1 MYACMHPF
9 MSEKYK
15 IREFLKSSFGILI
28 KWYDYSIQGRIQIV
42 KLLNPPC
49 PLDVDLMIQIEASI
63 VCTERWVR
71 T

>member
-49 PLDVDLMIQIEASI
+49 PLDADPMIQIKVSI
-63 VCTERWVR
+63 VCTEILVC